1 VPLYEYKCKGC
12 DKTFEA
18 VQGYSDQPI
27 SACKFCGMG
36 VRRVIYAPVI
46 RFVGTGFYTNDSKSS
61 VSSTAGGQT
70 K

>member
-1 VPLYEYKCKGC
+1 MPLYEYRCEEC

-18 VQGYSDQPI
+18 VQRYSDQPI
-27 SACKFCGMG
+27 SACKFCGME
-36 VRRVIYAPVI
+36 VRKVIHAPVI

-61 VSSTAGGQT
+61 VRSTAGGET